1 MLVGIANQCC
11 FWEEALPG
19 PLDLKLP
26 PSQTEQQS
34 NLNSLGNQKE
44 MFDLEYLKDSYNLLI
59 RCIMSLL
66 ENKQN
71 ICISISPEK
80 MSKGSKDVSENI
92 ISHHGNANQKSNE
105 MLLPIH

>member
-1 MLVGIANQCC
+1 
-11 FWEEALPG
+11 
-19 PLDLKLP
+19 
-26 PSQTEQQS
+26 
-34 NLNSLGNQKE
+34 
-44 MFDLEYLKDSYNLLI
+44 
-59 RCIMSLL
+59 MSLL